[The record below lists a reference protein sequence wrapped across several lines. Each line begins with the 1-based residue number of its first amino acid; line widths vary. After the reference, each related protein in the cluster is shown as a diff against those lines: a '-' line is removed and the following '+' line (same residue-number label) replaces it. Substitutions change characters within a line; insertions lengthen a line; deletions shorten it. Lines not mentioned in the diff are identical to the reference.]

1 MQASLRWHTRPTP
14 LTYKEALFALQ
25 ASLTRLK
32 TAPHSATKCPNS
44 GLHTHAEQLEM
55 KLRMSN
61 KITAHAL
68 YLHTPSHTTA
78 NTS

>member
-1 MQASLRWHTRPTP
+1 MQTSLGWHTRPTP
-14 LTYKEALFALQ
+14 LTWKEALFALQ
-25 ASLTRLK
+25 TSLTRLK
-32 TAPHSATKCPNS
+32 TAPYSATKCPNS
-44 GLHTHAEQLEM
+44 GLHTQGEQLEM
-55 KLRMSN
+55 EFRMSN

>member
-14 LTYKEALFALQ
+14 LTWKEALFAWPT
-25 ASLTRLK
+25 SLTRLK
-32 TAPHSATKCPNS
+32 IVPYSATKCPNS
-44 GLHTHAEQLEM
+44 GLYTQAEQLEM
-55 KLRMSN
+55 KLYMSN

-78 NTS
+78 NT